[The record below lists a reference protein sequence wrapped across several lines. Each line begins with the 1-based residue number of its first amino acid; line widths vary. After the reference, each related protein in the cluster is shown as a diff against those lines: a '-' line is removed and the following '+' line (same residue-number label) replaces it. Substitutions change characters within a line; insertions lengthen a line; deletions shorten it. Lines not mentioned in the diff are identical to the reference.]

1 VGDGEK
7 EVCEGEEAEEDGE
20 GYGGG
25 EGRRV
30 GPLGVARSDWHVAI
44 GTRDGS
50 GTGWCGSGSRIC
62 GGGKGGCWCGHIDG
76 GCEVRIWA
84 VMKVAQD
91 EFELGRSEAECCC
104 RDADLDPAGYGS
116 VIYSIISSSTS
127 RRTFVV

>member
-1 VGDGEK
+1 M
-7 EVCEGEEAEEDGE
+7 
-20 GYGGG
+20 
-25 EGRRV
+25 
-30 GPLGVARSDWHVAI
+30 
-44 GTRDGS
+44 
-50 GTGWCGSGSRIC
+50 
-62 GGGKGGCWCGHIDG
+62 
-76 GCEVRIWA
+76 RIWA